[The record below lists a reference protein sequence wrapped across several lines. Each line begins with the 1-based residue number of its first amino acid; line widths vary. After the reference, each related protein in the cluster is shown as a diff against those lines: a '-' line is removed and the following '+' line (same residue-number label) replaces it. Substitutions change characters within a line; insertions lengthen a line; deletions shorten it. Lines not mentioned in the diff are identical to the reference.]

1 MESLSPYVSFNG
13 KCREA
18 MNFYQSIFGGD
29 LELNEVEGSPMEQ
42 YWPDGKG
49 QLFHSA
55 LTLNGKLLVM
65 GSDMTGPSGQTIGNN
80 IQLAIGASS
89 EEEIHRLA
97 NALAEGGQV
106 LAPVADT
113 FWNALFG
120 SVQDKFGINWM
131 LNYDKR

>member
-1 MESLSPYVSFNG
+1 MESLSPYVSFTG

-18 MNFYQSIFGGD
+18 MNFYQSIFGGE

-49 QLFHSA
+49 QIFHSA
-55 LTLNGKLLVM
+55 LTLNGKPLIM
-65 GSDMTGPSGQTIGNN
+65 ATDMTGPAGQTVGNN
-80 IQLAIGASS
+80 IQLAIGCSS
-89 EEEIHRLA
+89 EDEIHRLA
-97 NALAEGGQV
+97 NQLAEGGQV

-131 LNYDKR
+131 LNYDK